1 MKTFALIILTLLS
14 AAAFFVICYAIGIF
28 LIIALPIILTQKKN
42 VSNINNT
49 DPAHGRP
56 DCLPGQPMEGD

>member
-14 AAAFFVICYAIGIF
+14 AAAFFVICYAIGII

-42 VSNINNT
+42 VSNTDNT
-49 DPAHGRP
+49 DPGHGRP
-56 DCLPGQPMEGD
+56 AGLPGRPMEGD